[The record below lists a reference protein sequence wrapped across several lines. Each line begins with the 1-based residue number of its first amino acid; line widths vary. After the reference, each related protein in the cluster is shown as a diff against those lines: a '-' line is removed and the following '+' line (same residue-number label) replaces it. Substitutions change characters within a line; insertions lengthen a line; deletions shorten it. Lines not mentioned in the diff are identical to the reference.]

1 MFDHILVYDTE
12 TASLDVKDGIVEHA
26 WIEIDDNMDEIE
38 RVQSLI
44 KPEGP
49 ISFSAMGVHGIT
61 EAMVVDAPTMVE
73 HLAGR
78 FEGKSILIV
87 AHNAQFDQK
96 YLRPHCGKLET
107 ICSLKLARL
116 AYPDAPDHKLST
128 LLRMLDLPVIGA
140 HNALDD
146 VSTTRGLL
154 LACAHTLNLD
164 LEGLYELCKKPQRVE
179 KMGFG
184 KHRNKKL
191 SALPTDYI
199 QWLLKQANLD
209 DNLRWSLENPL

>member
-12 TASLDVKDGIVEHA
+12 TASLAVEDGIVEHA

-61 EAMVVDAPTMVE
+61 EAMVADAPTMDD

-78 FEGKSILIV
+78 FWTKSILMV
-87 AHNAQFDQK
+87 AHNAQFDAK
-96 YLRPHCGKLET
+96 YLRPHCGMLDT
-107 ICSLKLARL
+107 ICTLKLARI
-116 AYPDAPDHKLST
+116 AYPDAPDHKLTT

-179 KMGFG
+179 KIGFG
-184 KHRNKKL
+184 KHKGTKVVN
-191 SALPTDYI
+191 LPKDYVK
-199 QWLLKQANLD
+199 WLLKQDNVDA
-209 DNLRWSLENPL
+209 NLRWTLENPL